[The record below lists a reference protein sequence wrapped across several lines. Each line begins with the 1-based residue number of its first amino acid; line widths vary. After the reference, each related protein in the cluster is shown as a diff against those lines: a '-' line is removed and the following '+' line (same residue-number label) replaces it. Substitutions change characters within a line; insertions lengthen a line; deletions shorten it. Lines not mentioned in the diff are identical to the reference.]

1 MGYEAKM
8 DSGALYGDLTQQE
21 RETNLMRFR
30 LGQIDIL
37 IATDVASR
45 GLDIEGVSLVVNYD
59 MPTDIDSYVHRIG
72 RTGRIG
78 NEGKAITFISV
89 DDSNCSLEGVETLK
103 ELASVMRTSGGV
115 LPEWLNVLIDS
126 TENNYSKSK
135 WSWGGKD

>member
-8 DSGALYGDLTQQE
+8 DSGALYGDLTQAE
-21 RETNLMRFR
+21 REENLMRFR

-78 NEGKAITFISV
+78 NEGKAITFV
-89 DDSNCSLEGVETLK
+89 ACDDNGAACENFVALK
-103 ELASVMRTSGGV
+103 QLLRVMQDAGSST
-115 LPEWLNVLIDS
+115 PEW
-126 TENNYSKSK
+126 
-135 WSWGGKD
+135 